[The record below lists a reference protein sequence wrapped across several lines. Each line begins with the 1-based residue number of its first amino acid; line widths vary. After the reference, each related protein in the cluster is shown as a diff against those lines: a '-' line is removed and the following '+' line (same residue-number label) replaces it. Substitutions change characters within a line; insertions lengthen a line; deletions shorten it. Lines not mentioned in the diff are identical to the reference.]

1 MKIGNYIL
9 LISLTFLFFSN
20 PIFAEDR
27 VEQALQKIK
36 NLPDSQLAYA
46 LLDSAHAVKFIDF
59 ALSIQFAEKSLVYSK
74 RSKDYADE
82 ANAYNVIGI
91 CHHLQGK
98 YQIAFNYYTKA
109 LDLFTKHNFTR
120 GQGSSL
126 INLGVLYTDQEDY
139 KTSIKYYLKAKKCA
153 EIGKDSVNIS
163 TIYNNIA
170 INYQKLN
177 LPDTAI
183 YYYTKSLE
191 IREKL
196 KRNELIAV
204 TISNI
209 ATLYSDNKEYEK
221 ALAYHLISLKYD
233 SLTTDKRNLVL
244 TLNNISSTYAS
255 LKSYD
260 KALEM
265 SLDALKVAQ
274 ELKYTQMY
282 PDVYYNLFH
291 IYFYRNDYKNAFDYA
306 REYISIKDSLSTVES
321 KEIIMEMQA
330 KYDSE
335 LKEGE
340 ILTLNSKN
348 ELQQHKITQQRNFTY
363 FLIVLAFLMLL
374 IIFIAVRASKQKTKA
389 NQLISNQNA
398 ELTNQKKEIQ
408 EKSNVIELKSN
419 QLQTA
424 LVEIKDSINYAKKI
438 QEAIL
443 PKSINLA
450 EFNERISI
458 LYLPKDVVSGDFY
471 WFEKVGNKIIL
482 AVADC
487 TGHGVPGAFMSMI
500 GVNNLN
506 QIIVENKITSPDKI
520 LKKLNIAIKKVLK
533 QEDEGSESKDGMDI
547 AISCFDLDKK
557 TISYAG
563 AFRPLLYIRN
573 NELHELK
580 GSRQPIGGSAP
591 IDFDYELHQ
600 FKYLKDDVY
609 YLFSDG
615 FPDQFGGTK
624 SKKFMTKQLKDTFM
638 EIHQHSPAIQKELL
652 TNELTNWRGDNEQID
667 DVLVMCVKI

>member
-1 MKIGNYIL
+1 M
-9 LISLTFLFFSN
+9 
-20 PIFAEDR
+20 
-27 VEQALQKIK
+27 
-36 NLPDSQLAYA
+36 
-46 LLDSAHAVKFIDF
+46 
-59 ALSIQFAEKSLVYSK
+59 
-74 RSKDYADE
+74 
-82 ANAYNVIGI
+82 
-91 CHHLQGK
+91 
-98 YQIAFNYYTKA
+98 
-109 LDLFTKHNFTR
+109 
-120 GQGSSL
+120 
-126 INLGVLYTDQEDY
+126 
-139 KTSIKYYLKAKKCA
+139 
-153 EIGKDSVNIS
+153 
-163 TIYNNIA
+163 
-170 INYQKLN
+170 
-177 LPDTAI
+177 
-183 YYYTKSLE
+183 
-191 IREKL
+191 
-196 KRNELIAV
+196 
-204 TISNI
+204 
-209 ATLYSDNKEYEK
+209 
-221 ALAYHLISLKYD
+221 
-233 SLTTDKRNLVL
+233 TTDRRNLVL

-255 LKSYD
+255 LKNYD

-306 REYISIKDSLSTVES
+306 REYISIKDSLSTEES

-374 IIFIAVRASKQKTKA
+374 IIFLAIRASKQKTKA

-487 TGHGVPGAFMSMI
+487 TGHGVPGAFMSMM

-506 QIIVENKITSPDKI
+506 HIILENKITSPDKI
-520 LKKLNIAIKKVLK
+520 LKELNIAIKKVLK
-533 QEDEGSESKDGMDI
+533 QDDEGSESKDGMDI

-557 TISYAG
+557 IISYAG

-573 NELHELK
+573 NELFELK

-591 IDFDYELHQ
+591 IDFDYELHK
-600 FKYLKDDVY
+600 FKFLNDDVY

-615 FPDQFGGTK
+615 FPDQFGGAK
-624 SKKFMTKQLKDTFM
+624 SKKFMTKQLKETFM
-638 EIHQHSPAIQKELL
+638 NIHQHSPAVQKELL
-652 TNELTNWRGDNEQID
+652 TTELANWRGENEQID